1 MASAAILVGG
11 RASRFGGCDKST
23 IHIGGR
29 SILERQLAEL
39 SQVTDDL
46 LLVGVNSQSERPS
59 GVRQIPDRVAGCGPL
74 GGLDAA
80 LAAARGSALAL
91 VACDLPFVT
100 AALLNHL
107 LALTAEAD
115 AVIPRTERG
124 YHPLC
129 AAYTRGC
136 QAIVARRLEARQLQM
151 TGLMEDIRVRVV
163 TEEELDAFGRRDRLL
178 ANVNTQADLLEI
190 QALHGHEL

>member
-11 RASRFGGCDKST
+11 RASRFGGCDKSA
-23 IHIGGR
+23 IHVGGR

-46 LLVGVNSQSERPS
+46 LLVGANSQSEGPS
-59 GVRQIPDRVAGCGPL
+59 GVRLIPDRIADC

-80 LAAARGSALAL
+80 LAATRGSALAL

-100 AALLNHL
+100 AALLKHL

-136 QAIVARRLEARQLQM
+136 QAVVARRLEARQLQM

-163 TEEELDAFGRRDRLL
+163 TEEELGAFGGRDRLL
-178 ANVNTQADLLEI
+178 ANVNTQADFLKI